1 MTNSEKKL
9 YSVKEVS
16 DLGLIWFKQRK
27 IREFL
32 KDWSLKWIE
41 IKTWERKIVK
51 ISQKAINDF
60 MKENSSDYEVSK

>member
-1 MTNSEKKL
+1 MTNSQKKL

-32 KDWSLKWIE
+32 KDWLLKGIE

-51 ISQKAINDF
+51 ISQDAIDDF
-60 MKENSSDYEVSK
+60 MKKNSSDYEVSK